1 MRGVDT
7 DRICSGDPFGAIKD
21 CLWNERCGPSGGGC
35 EYSDRTC
42 GFRWRDDVADAEM
55 FLLVNCGADAPGYTH
70 GGVNVG
76 LGCTGDRVK
85 RCIDQ
90 SLGISGNTD
99 YVCNITG

>member
-1 MRGVDT
+1 MRGVGLVEVDVSIRSVT
-7 DRICSGDPFGAIKD
+7 GGD
-21 CLWNERCGPSGGGC
+21 
-35 EYSDRTC
+35 
-42 GFRWRDDVADAEM
+42 RWREKPANAYG
-55 FLLVNCGADAPGYTH
+55 LLVNCGADAPGYAH

-76 LGCTGDRVK
+76 LGCTGDRLK

>member
-7 DRICSGDPFGAIKD
+7 DRICSGDPFGGIKD
-21 CLWNERCGPSGGGC
+21 CLWNEGCGPSGGGC
-35 EYSDRTC
+35 EYSTSS
-42 GFRWRDDVADAEM
+42 GGGRWGEGVADV
-55 FLLVNCGADAPGYTH
+55 FLFLVNCGADAPGYAH